1 MNSLRRKSLDQRTP
15 SAWKI
20 RKIAGK
26 TRGKA
31 RKLIEKLR
39 RRIEEEVRTFKALE
53 VAPEVVQEAQETLE
67 DVEEVETKEEVALQ
81 SKSTGSGKKPR

>member
-1 MNSLRRKSLDQRTP
+1 M
-15 SAWKI
+15 
-20 RKIAGK
+20 
-26 TRGKA
+26 
-31 RKLIEKLR
+31 IEKLR

-81 SKSTGSGKKPR
+81 SIYR

>member
-31 RKLIEKLR
+31 RKLIKKLR
-39 RRIEEEVRTFKALE
+39 RRIEVRTFKALE

-67 DVEEVETKEEVALQ
+67 DVEEVETKKK
-81 SKSTGSGKKPR
+81 KSLCSQIYR